1 MSRHIAI
8 VDDDPVTRASLA
20 SYFEREGFAIHQA
33 SSADELHRLL
43 ARLTIDLILL
53 DIRLPGKDGLTITRE
68 LRAQS
73 EVGIILV
80 TGRADPI
87 DRVIGLE
94 LGADDYIV
102 KPFEPREILARANS
116 LLRRMHTSTPL
127 TGGLCRFQGWELQ
140 IDKRRLRAPDG
151 AETRLT
157 SSEMDL
163 LIAFTTHAGRILSR
177 DELLDLTPRRRGDP
191 FDRAID
197 TLVRRLRQVLE
208 SDPKNPTLIK
218 TVHGAGYLFTADVE
232 RPIHGA

>member
-8 VDDDPVTRASLA
+8 VDDDPVTRTSLA

-33 SSADELHRLL
+33 VSADELQRLL

-53 DIRLPGKDGLTITRE
+53 DIRLPGKDGLAITRE

-116 LLRRMHTSTPL
+116 LLRRMQTGAHPQ
-127 TGGLCRFQGWELQ
+127 GGLCRFQGWELL

-163 LIAFTTHAGRILSR
+163 LIAFATHAGRILSR
-177 DELLDLTPRRRGDP
+177 DELLDLTPRHRGDP

-208 SDPKNPTLIK
+208 TDPKAPTLIK

-232 RPIHGA
+232 RPPP